1 MKSDS
6 ILYRLFKTFPGVF
19 FELLGQSPVEAEAY
33 EFLSVE
39 VKQTNFRIDG
49 AFLPKQPDLER
60 PIHFTEFQFQPD
72 SGLYSRL
79 LTEIFM
85 YLDKTEIRNDWRGTV
100 IWMSRRLDPGV
111 PMRYWEFF
119 ESQRVQV
126 IYLDELRDL
135 TNQSIGLGTL
145 TLVVEPPE
153 QASVKARS
161 LIDRSRQVPDEQVR
175 RKLVELIETIIVY
188 KFPHKSQAEIQ
199 AMLGLGDLKQTRV
212 YQEGLED
219 GERKGRVEGKLEAVS
234 RLLKLGLT
242 LEQVAEA
249 LELDIAEVRKAA
261 RAQTEPE
268 K

>member
-1 MKSDS
+1 MKTDS

-19 FELLGQSPVEAEAY
+19 FELLGQPPVEAEAY
-33 EFLSVE
+33 EFLLVE

-49 AFLPKQPDLER
+49 AFLPKQLDLKR
-60 PIHFTEFQFQPD
+60 PIHFTEFQCQPD
-72 SGLYSRL
+72 PELYSRL

-119 ESQRVQV
+119 ESQRVQI
-126 IYLDELRDL
+126 IYLDELRDF

-145 TLVVEPPE
+145 TLVVEPLE

-199 AMLGLGDLKQTRV
+199 AMLELGDLKQTRV

-219 GERKGRVEGKLEAVS
+219 GERKGRV
-234 RLLKLGLT
+234 
-242 LEQVAEA
+242 
-249 LELDIAEVRKAA
+249 
-261 RAQTEPE
+261 
-268 K
+268 

>member
-1 MKSDS
+1 MKTDS
-6 ILYRLFKTFPGVF
+6 ILYRLFKTFPGIF

-39 VKQTNFRIDG
+39 VKQTTFRIDG

-72 SGLYSRL
+72 TGLYSRL

-100 IWMSRRLDPGV
+100 IWMSRRLDPGI
-111 PMRYWEFF
+111 PIRYWEFF

-161 LIDRSRQVPDEQVR
+161 LIERSRQVPDEQVR

-219 GERKGRVEGKLEAVS
+219 GERQGRVEGKLEGKLEAVP

-261 RAQTEPE
+261 RV
-268 K
+268 

>member
-1 MKSDS
+1 MKTDS
-6 ILYRLFKTFPGVF
+6 ILYQLFKSFPGVF
-19 FELLGQSPVEAEAY
+19 FELLDQSPLEAEAY

-39 VKQTNFRIDG
+39 VKQTTFRIDG
-49 AFLPKQPDLER
+49 VFLPKQPDLER

-72 SGLYSRL
+72 TGLYSRL
-79 LTEIFM
+79 LTEVFM

-100 IWMSRRLDPGV
+100 IWMSRRLDPGI
-111 PMRYWEFF
+111 PIRYWEFF

-153 QASVKARS
+153 QASLKARS

-212 YQEGLED
+212 YQEGKL
-219 GERKGRVEGKLEAVS
+219 EGKLEAVP

-249 LELDIAEVRKAA
+249 LELEVAEVRKAA
-261 RAQTEPE
+261 GLQTQ
-268 K
+268 